1 MNKTRKMDL
10 TRLLSPRSIAFV
22 GGHIAEMA
30 IRRCLEMGFEGEI
43 LPVNPKQE
51 TLAGFPCY
59 PSVDALPK
67 VPDAAHIAV
76 RRDLAIDVVKRLST
90 QGAGGCVCY
99 AAGFAEIGEEGQSFQ
114 DQLIDAAGSMPLAG
128 PNCFGYLNYLDA
140 CALWPYVFGGES
152 VETGA
157 ALISQSG
164 NIAMNLSMNDRSL
177 NISHIIATGN
187 QAVLGPGDYMDAL
200 LDDDRVRA
208 IGMYLEGLDDVDQF
222 SRAASRALAKGV
234 PIVVLKVGRTQA
246 GAEQASSHTSALTG
260 SDALCDALFERL
272 GVIRVDSLNRLLE
285 TLKIFDLSGP
295 LPGRNL
301 LTMSCSGGE
310 AAILAD
316 LTPDYGLKTPPFSE
330 KQQQELDALFP
341 YYVTVS
347 NPFDYN
353 VSVWGDRTMM
363 ERCFTTAMSGAHD
376 AAILV
381 YDHPTV
387 ASDDVDEWV
396 IALDAF
402 SAAHKATGMRAF
414 VVCTITELL
423 PRELRARL
431 IAEGITPLQGMDDAL
446 FALSAAATYHEKQT
460 RDNGSVTLPRLA
472 TQKPDGMGDS
482 RLLDESESK
491 SRLSDYGL
499 STPAGAVGGKSE
511 LSELASKIGYP
522 VVVKAAG
529 ATFAHKS
536 EMGAVVLD
544 VQNSD
549 ELAAAAEQIIASAAG
564 SDKAVESF
572 LVEKMITG
580 MVAEL
585 IVGVKRDAQ
594 FGPALVIGAGGVLV
608 ELVTDSTSLLL
619 PTTEEAVIDA
629 LMSLK
634 VAKLLKGFRGKPAGD
649 QQAIVDAVLAV
660 AAFAVDHWDTLEEL
674 DVNPLIVLPEGEGV
688 IAADAL
694 IRMSV

>member
-1 MNKTRKMDL
+1 
-10 TRLLSPRSIAFV
+10 
-22 GGHIAEMA
+22 
-30 IRRCLEMGFEGEI
+30 
-43 LPVNPKQE
+43 
-51 TLAGFPCY
+51 
-59 PSVDALPK
+59 
-67 VPDAAHIAV
+67 
-76 RRDLAIDVVKRLST
+76 
-90 QGAGGCVCY
+90 
-99 AAGFAEIGEEGQSFQ
+99 
-114 DQLIDAAGSMPLAG
+114 
-128 PNCFGYLNYLDA
+128 
-140 CALWPYVFGGES
+140 
-152 VETGA
+152 
-157 ALISQSG
+157 
-164 NIAMNLSMNDRSL
+164 
-177 NISHIIATGN
+177 
-187 QAVLGPGDYMDAL
+187 
-200 LDDDRVRA
+200 
-208 IGMYLEGLDDVDQF
+208 
-222 SRAASRALAKGV
+222 
-234 PIVVLKVGRTQA
+234 
-246 GAEQASSHTSALTG
+246 
-260 SDALCDALFERL
+260 
-272 GVIRVDSLNRLLE
+272 
-285 TLKIFDLSGP
+285 
-295 LPGRNL
+295 
-301 LTMSCSGGE
+301 
-310 AAILAD
+310 
-316 LTPDYGLKTPPFSE
+316 
-330 KQQQELDALFP
+330 
-341 YYVTVS
+341 
-347 NPFDYN
+347 
-353 VSVWGDRTMM
+353 
-363 ERCFTTAMSGAHD
+363 
-376 AAILV
+376 
-381 YDHPTV
+381 
-387 ASDDVDEWV
+387 
-396 IALDAF
+396 
-402 SAAHKATGMRAF
+402 
-414 VVCTITELL
+414 
-423 PRELRARL
+423 
-431 IAEGITPLQGMDDAL
+431 
-446 FALSAAATYHEKQT
+446 
-460 RDNGSVTLPRLA
+460 VTLPRLA
-472 TQKPDGMGDS
+472 AQKPDGTGES

-544 VQNSD
+544 VQNSG

-608 ELVTDSTSLLL
+608 ELITDSTSLLL